1 MKSVRPR
8 SSLGSAFVLPRTSAR
23 CRCLVVHP
31 SMRTLPC
38 LFICC
43 APFRAHSSVLVY
55 PLCTRPCS
63 HSSVLVYPRALFR
76 ARTLPCSFILV
87 TNFYLSRLPDL
98 CIYPMHLLQLQT
110 CFYPC
115 RLLLLLLVDTNMRG
129 LLLLLRVIMTLN
141 SLFHFFALLLLV
153 RASTRDNI
161 SCKSPPPHWQRSSHM
176 FFPARTSSAAPAA
189 LPPFP
194 LQNNG

>member
-1 MKSVRPR
+1 M
-8 SSLGSAFVLPRTSAR
+8 
-23 CRCLVVHP
+23 HP
-31 SMRTLPC
+31 SVRTLPC
-38 LFICC
+38 LFIRC
-43 APFRAHSSVLVY
+43 APVRAHSSVLVY

-115 RLLLLLLVDTNMRG
+115 RLLLLLVDTNMRG

-194 LQNNG
+194 SLQNNG